1 MDARESKRAPDQ
13 ERFLED
19 DKFKIAEK
27 SVMFDVVD
35 WSAFRANQRDPELK
49 KSLYVARTQ
58 PRVIQH

>member
-1 MDARESKRAPDQ
+1 MGARESKRAPDQ

-35 WSAFRANQRDPELK
+35 WSAFRANQQDPELK
-49 KSLYVARTQ
+49 KSL
-58 PRVIQH
+58 